1 MMARGISEIIAVL
14 MMIVIVSSISLVIY
28 VYSVGLFTGTTSA
41 FREKTNI
48 NIMSLREK
56 FIIVDVLVRVIGDNS
71 IIHAAVYNYGKTDIV
86 LNQMFINGT
95 KAEVEEIKLSPNSL
109 IWFNG
114 TIPLKIFNSTFNLR
128 IVSKL
133 GNYHEILVYQ

>member
-14 MMIVIVSSISLVIY
+14 MMIVIVSSISLVVY

-56 FIIVDVLVRVIGDNS
+56 FIIVDVFVRVVGNNS
-71 IIHAAVYNYGKTDIV
+71 IIHAAVYNYGKTDIF
-86 LNQMFINGT
+86 LSQMFINGT
-95 KAEVEEIKLSPNSL
+95 KAETGEIKLPPNSL

-114 TIPLKIFNSTFNLR
+114 TIPLRIFNSTFNLR